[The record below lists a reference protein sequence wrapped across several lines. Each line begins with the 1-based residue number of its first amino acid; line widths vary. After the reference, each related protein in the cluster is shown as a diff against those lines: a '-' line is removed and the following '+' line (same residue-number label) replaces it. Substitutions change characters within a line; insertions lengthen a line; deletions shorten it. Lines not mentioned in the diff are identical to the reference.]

1 MRFRLTVVIGWA
13 LISTTASADNL
24 LDIYQTAQLTDAQWL
39 AAKAANKA
47 AQEATEQSFAAFLP
61 NIGLSA
67 DSTYNDQDRKSSNA
81 LSPSSS
87 ERFNSNGWSLNI
99 TQPVF
104 RMANYAS
111 HRQAKAFVRQADAQL
126 AAAEQDLI
134 IRVVRAYLQVLAAEA
149 ELSSVKANTKAIS
162 RQLEQAQKR
171 YEVGLIAITDVHE
184 AQAEYDLSK
193 AAEIQAA
200 NEVSIAYVELGEIT
214 GQSHSDLLKLKADIP
229 MITPKPASI
238 DAWVDKAL
246 QDNLSIAAALAAIEV
261 SQENVKLQRA
271 GHYPTLDVVG
281 TASDNTTHGRN
292 GSDIENTSIS
302 LQLNV
307 PIYEGGAVTS
317 RTRQALAELEQ
328 AREEA
333 TGIHRDVESQARS
346 SYLGVM
352 ADLSRIQA
360 LQQSIVSTQSALDAT
375 EAGFEVGTR
384 TIVDV
389 LDAQRALY
397 RAKADFH
404 IARYTYIGNY
414 LLLKQAAGSLSDEDV
429 NTVHSVLTEKDFV
442 EPVSQ

>member
-1 MRFRLTVVIGWA
+1 
-13 LISTTASADNL
+13 
-24 LDIYQTAQLTDAQWL
+24 
-39 AAKAANKA
+39 
-47 AQEATEQSFAAFLP
+47 
-61 NIGLSA
+61 
-67 DSTYNDQDRKSSNA
+67 
-81 LSPSSS
+81 
-87 ERFNSNGWSLNI
+87 
-99 TQPVF
+99 
-104 RMANYAS
+104 
-111 HRQAKAFVRQADAQL
+111 
-126 AAAEQDLI
+126 
-134 IRVVRAYLQVLAAEA
+134 
-149 ELSSVKANTKAIS
+149 
-162 RQLEQAQKR
+162 
-171 YEVGLIAITDVHE
+171 
-184 AQAEYDLSK
+184 
-193 AAEIQAA
+193 
-200 NEVSIAYVELGEIT
+200 
-214 GQSHSDLLKLKADIP
+214 
-229 MITPKPASI
+229 

-281 TASDNTTHGRN
+281 ITSDNNSNSRS
-292 GSDIENTSIS
+292 GSDIESTSIS

-346 SYLGVM
+346 SYLGVT

-360 LQQSIVSTQSALDAT
+360 LQQSIVSTQSAVDAT
-375 EAGFEVGTR
+375 EAGFEVGTRTIAR

-442 EPVSQ
+442 EPDTP